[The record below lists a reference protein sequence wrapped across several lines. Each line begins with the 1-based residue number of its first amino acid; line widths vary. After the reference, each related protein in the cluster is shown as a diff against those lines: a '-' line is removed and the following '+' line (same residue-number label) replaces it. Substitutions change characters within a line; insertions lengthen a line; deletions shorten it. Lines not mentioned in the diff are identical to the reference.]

1 MKKRIFETVNDMSA
15 IDKMT
20 NAEVKDVKGGKK
32 VHVEGGLNIK
42 ISNLQ

>member
-1 MKKRIFETVNDMSA
+1 MKKRVFKTVNDMSA

-20 NAEVKDVKGGKK
+20 NAEVNDVKGGKK
-32 VHVEGGLNIK
+32 VKIEGGLNIK